1 MAFGLG
7 VVLLFKFIITV
18 SFINVLLIYLMNQ
31 QQYNNNVRRKKK
43 LLADIINLCGVD
55 NLNILLIRLVIKTK
69 LCNRSYM
76 QWPVGVLVYIHEV

>member
-31 QQYNNNVRRKKK
+31 QQYNNNVRKNK
-43 LLADIINLCGVD
+43 LLADIINLCGLD
-55 NLNILLIRLVIKTK
+55 TNLNILLIRSIIKTK
-69 LCNRSYM
+69 LCNRS
-76 QWPVGVLVYIHEV
+76 